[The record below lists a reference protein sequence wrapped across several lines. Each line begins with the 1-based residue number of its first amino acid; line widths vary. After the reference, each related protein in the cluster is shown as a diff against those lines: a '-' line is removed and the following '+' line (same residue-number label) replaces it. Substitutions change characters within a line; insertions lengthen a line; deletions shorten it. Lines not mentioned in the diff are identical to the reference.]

1 MLYITVMNLLTGM
14 WLQMCQTRNTKLRVQ
29 RAPVSKLLSTKEP
42 NENCEPE
49 FLFPQL
55 KHTGIKLS
63 TEIKNT
69 YIMSFSY
76 LLLIRF
82 SFLRSKLASKHFLT
96 QQPLPTNPNGHTEK
110 GTKNSQ
116 SLSPWSLKFCVLRA
130 SQKWSSTF
138 LNHS

>member
-14 WLQMCQTRNTKLRVQ
+14 WLQMCQTRNAKLGVR

-76 LLLIRF
+76 LLLIRLLI
-82 SFLRSKLASKHFLT
+82 FLSEIKAGLKTLLDTAAITDQSKQTHRKGKKTSVS
-96 QQPLPTNPNGHTEK
+96 PCLPE
-110 GTKNSQ
+110 
-116 SLSPWSLKFCVLRA
+116 L
-130 SQKWSSTF
+130 
-138 LNHS
+138 